1 MGEGGGAMTTD
12 SNQLLDLMALV
23 LRLDRSTVSM
33 ETSMDNTGEWDSLRH
48 LSVILALEDEFKV
61 RIPDDE
67 VQHLISI
74 SLIHEWLNADP

>member
-1 MGEGGGAMTTD
+1 MTTD

-23 LRLDRSTVSM
+23 LRLDRSAVSM

-67 VQHLISI
+67 VQHLISV
-74 SLIHEWLNADP
+74 SLIHEWLNADE

>member
-1 MGEGGGAMTTD
+1 MTTD